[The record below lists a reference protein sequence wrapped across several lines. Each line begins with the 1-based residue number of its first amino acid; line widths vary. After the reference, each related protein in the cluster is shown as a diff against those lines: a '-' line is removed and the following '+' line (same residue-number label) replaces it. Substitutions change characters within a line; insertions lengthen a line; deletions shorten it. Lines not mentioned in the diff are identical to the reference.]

1 VAEIELCCYYWKENA
16 SWRSPSNSLVP
27 TYRTDGQTFRSFSLL
42 DVGCRLA
49 AAMAAQLARLLR
61 HVVCSEKKKSKA
73 IGASHMKATPDT
85 WI

>member
-1 VAEIELCCYYWKENA
+1 MVEVELCRCYWKEND

-61 HVVCSEKKKSKA
+61 HVVCSEKNRKRLA
-73 IGASHMKATPDT
+73 HPI
-85 WI
+85 